1 MPEGSLKA
9 LLKLGQDLNNITN
22 EKLEIMN
29 SKNLLPYHIQRF
41 ERYNILLNIMLFQ
54 MREKLHKKYV

>member
-29 SKNLLPYHIQRF
+29 SKNLLPYHVQRF
-41 ERYNILLNIMLFQ
+41 ERYII
-54 MREKLHKKYV
+54 YC